1 MVISPPP
8 DALSRHLAP
17 GTLRRVSGGYLL
29 ACMGS
34 GVLIGAVLFG
44 SSAATGFLPS
54 GNTLPIMSA
63 LFTLIYISVVI
74 SVVFIIPLS
83 LLPATL
89 FVLWSEAGRKRKWM
103 THLGAG
109 VVISGCGLLV
119 FECLPNG
126 KEISR
131 DPIILISVL
140 TGGIL
145 GGTIYWLIAG
155 RHAGNWRIDAIPDP
169 LDSDAGAL

>member
-1 MVISPPP
+1 
-8 DALSRHLAP
+8 
-17 GTLRRVSGGYLL
+17 
-29 ACMGS
+29 
-34 GVLIGAVLFG
+34 
-44 SSAATGFLPS
+44 
-54 GNTLPIMSA
+54 
-63 LFTLIYISVVI
+63 
-74 SVVFIIPLS
+74 
-83 LLPATL
+83 
-89 FVLWSEAGRKRKWM
+89 
-103 THLGAG
+103 
-109 VVISGCGLLV
+109 LLV

-126 KEISR
+126 KAISQ